1 VRAAIITGQSTIEFQ
16 EMPSPVAGPGGVVV
30 DVGYCGICG
39 SDVHAFAH
47 GGPYPPTLCGHEW
60 MGVVSA
66 CGPGVAAGMEGERVS
81 VAIFPAC
88 GQCPECRA
96 GHTDLCVT
104 SLGSI
109 GTDPVGSRHGAYAP
123 QIAAS
128 TSRVVTVPSAISD
141 AAAAMIE
148 PATVAYHGVRRS
160 GIGLGDTV
168 VVQGAGPIGAL
179 ALQWAKV
186 HGAGQLVVVEPGAA
200 RHALALELGADVVVA
215 PGEEAEQAVRE
226 RTGGLG
232 ADVVIECAG
241 VPAAIQSA
249 VDLARRGGQVMLI
262 GLSDLPAT
270 ITPTTW
276 LVKEVVVRSS
286 IAYVRPDFD
295 HCIAML
301 ADGRIRAEPLHTST
315 VGLDGLIGAFE
326 ELAAGA
332 GDHTKILVDPRGAG
346 VT

>member
-1 VRAAIITGQSTIEFQ
+1 MRAAIITGRSTIEFQ
-16 EMPSPVAGPGGVVV
+16 DMPSPVPAPGGVVV
-30 DVGYCGICG
+30 DIGYCGICG

-66 CGPGVAAGMEGERVS
+66 CGAGVPSAMEGERVS
-81 VAIFPAC
+81 VGIFPAC

-96 GHTDLCVT
+96 GHTNWCVT
-104 SLGSI
+104 SLSSI
-109 GTDPVGSRHGAYAP
+109 GTDPAGSRHGGYAP
-123 QIAAS
+123 QVAAS
-128 TSRVVTVPSAISD
+128 ASRLVTVPSAISD

-160 GIGLGDTV
+160 GIELGDTV
-168 VVQGAGPIGAL
+168 VVQGVGPIGAL
-179 ALQWAKV
+179 SLQWAKV
-186 HGAGQLVVVEPGAA
+186 GGAGQLLVVEPSPA
-200 RHALALELGADVVVA
+200 RHALALALGADLVVA

-241 VPAAIQSA
+241 VPSAIQSA

-286 IAYVRPDFD
+286 IAYIRPDFD
-295 HCIAML
+295 DCIAML
-301 ADGRIRAEPLHTST
+301 ADGRIVAEPLHTST
-315 VGLDGLIGAFE
+315 VGLDGLVAAFE
-326 ELAAGA
+326 SLAAGGA
-332 GDHTKILVDPRGAG
+332 DQTKVLVDPRREGG
-346 VT
+346 T